1 MRSSFDGALEN
12 PPVLE
17 FARNVIVERIV
28 ERLEGEEVALRA
40 SLIASQL
47 IGLAI
52 GRYMAMARLEPVA
65 SSTVDEVVALYAPA
79 MQRLITPGH

>member
-1 MRSSFDGALEN
+1 M
-12 PPVLE
+12 LE

-52 GRYMAMARLEPVA
+52 GRYMAMARLEPVT